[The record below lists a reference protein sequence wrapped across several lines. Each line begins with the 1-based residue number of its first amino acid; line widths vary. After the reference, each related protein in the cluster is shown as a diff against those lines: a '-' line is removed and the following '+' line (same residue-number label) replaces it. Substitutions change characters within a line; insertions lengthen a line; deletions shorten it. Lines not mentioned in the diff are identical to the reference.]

1 MKAAENAS
9 DTLKNLKKG
18 SFEAAKLMFFE
29 YYKNAGLKTDKINL
43 KDASGV
49 SRYNAL
55 STSWMSEALVFL
67 DKNSTIKNYMITS
80 GEGTLSRRMRDLT
93 GNLKAKTGTI
103 FGVSS
108 LTGYLKSLNGAD
120 YAFSIII
127 QNFGERASVVK
138 GLEDDIVNGIYFL
151 E

>member
-1 MKAAENAS
+1 MAKARLYLN
-9 DTLKNLKKG
+9 KNY
-18 SFEAAKLMFFE
+18 S
-29 YYKNAGLKTDKINL
+29 
-43 KDASGV
+43 
-49 SRYNAL
+49 
-55 STSWMSEALVFL
+55 
-67 DKNSTIKNYMITS
+67 IKNYMITAN
-80 GEGTLSRRMRDLT
+80 EGTLSKRMRDLA

-108 LTGYLKSLNGAD
+108 LVGYVTSLCGKE
-120 YAFSIII
+120 YAFAIII